1 METVNIYQILGT
13 TGSLIMCA
21 SSVPQIIKTYRM
33 KCADNLS
40 GSYLAI
46 LMIGM
51 SLILLY
57 ALHVKD
63 IVFILGN
70 GISLTLTAILILLR
84 YKYRMSTKGNEI
96 LKPSHN
102 DQTVISSPSLVIST
116 EGRNLIRQQ

>member
-1 METVNIYQILGT
+1 METTNIFQILGT

-33 KCADNLS
+33 KCADSLS

-51 SLILLY
+51 SLIMLY

-70 GISLTLTAILILLR
+70 GISLTLTSILIGLR
-84 YKYRMSTKGNEI
+84 YQYRSNTKVNAI
-96 LKPSHN
+96 
-102 DQTVISSPSLVIST
+102 QSSEAEKI
-116 EGRNLIRQQ
+116 EWEKH

>member
-1 METVNIYQILGT
+1 METTNIFQILGT

-21 SSVPQIIKTYRM
+21 SSIPQIIKTYRM

-51 SLILLY
+51 SLIMLY
-57 ALHVKD
+57 ALHVRD

-70 GISLTLTAILILLR
+70 GISLTLTSILIGLR
-84 YKYRMSTKGNEI
+84 YQYRSNTKGNAI
-96 LKPSHN
+96 
-102 DQTVISSPSLVIST
+102 QSLEAEKI
-116 EGRNLIRQQ
+116 E